1 MSYTI
6 QMNANE
12 RGNQWHHALKLLAN
26 CHDADVILFNATI
39 NACATEWQQCF
50 VLLSHMQRD
59 KVESNSNTFSAII
72 SACRNGREWTQALQT
87 LRLMHKSGMQAD
99 VSVFNAALNACGRAE
114 HWAHALAIMTMMEQ
128 AGSLD

>member
-1 MSYTI
+1 MLCVAGATC
-6 QMNANE
+6 NE
-12 RGNQWHHALKLLAN
+12 TKLNQ
-26 CHDADVILFNATI
+26 
-39 NACATEWQQCF
+39 
-50 VLLSHMQRD
+50 
-59 KVESNSNTFSAII
+59 NSNTFSAII